1 MSVPSFSRLYC
12 ALGRHRLATLLGN
25 HVGAIELEF
34 GKVESFL
41 YRGNTVDP
49 DARETAIFA
58 PLAEMVDRIMANHFA
73 IGMLRVV
80 LDRQGFPLAAGIQA
94 IENRIEDFGHLR
106 SSVES

>member
-73 IGMLRVV
+73 NRDVAGCSRSARLPIGSRYTS
-80 LDRQGFPLAAGIQA
+80 DR
-94 IENRIEDFGHLR
+94 E
-106 SSVES
+106 